1 MKTEKPLE
9 CPIIAGYPVNS
20 INERG
25 FGSIPTRVMD
35 DVRLSMGARCL
46 YALLAAHA
54 GSQHEAWPSV
64 KRIIATL
71 GCTEKTFYKY
81 RAELSDAGY
90 ISIETRQTRYGRRTV
105 YVIEQIVEYPSVS
118 ELESE
123 EFEEKF
129 STNPS
134 SEPYGKNYRM
144 ASDTLSDDAEM
155 WKTNGGKPSHT
166 VKITGSHTVKVTAQN
181 INNGIKEKNSTT
193 DSAADDPLENSQAP
207 AASADASASDAPNGA
222 VSGAPAPRGGLQNDK
237 TEENTRNDTIHKAF
251 AELEARSMRRT
262 KSASVLADAEAMYRK
277 LVEEGSTPRQ
287 ISAAYS
293 RYQAWVLK
301 NNVKHVMGLASW
313 LESDNGF
320 RLNSLAV
327 ESAREA
333 AERKQAPAA
342 QTEGDLDVAEY
353 RKRSQAVSMI
363 DDDAEYRVEFA
374 EQSDDEHLRHL
385 AALVRAENP
394 ITLGN
399 GLVDDRLAKR
409 PSYVV
414 LWSRTN
420 KKEHHRD
427 YVLWAYERL
436 KTEGKVR

>member
-71 GCTEKTFYKY
+71 GCTEKTLYKY

-123 EFEEKF
+123 ESEEKF

-134 SEPYGKNYRM
+134 SEPYSKNYRM
-144 ASDTLSDDAEM
+144 ASDTPSDDAEM

-166 VKITGSHTVKVTAQN
+166 VKITGSHTVKITAQN

-193 DSAADDPLENSQAP
+193 
-207 AASADASASDAPNGA
+207 
-222 VSGAPAPRGGLQNDK
+222 
-237 TEENTRNDTIHKAF
+237 T
-251 AELEARSMRRT
+251 T
-262 KSASVLADAEAMYRK
+262 KSDSQLEQGDAAH
-277 LVEEGSTPRQ
+277 
-287 ISAAYS
+287 AAPVVS
-293 RYQAWVLK
+293 SPTAPSSSL
-301 NNVKHVMGLASW
+301 
-313 LESDNGF
+313 D
-320 RLNSLAV
+320 LNS
-327 ESAREA
+327 E
-333 AERKQAPAA
+333 
-342 QTEGDLDVAEY
+342 
-353 RKRSQAVSMI
+353 
-363 DDDAEYRVEFA
+363 
-374 EQSDDEHLRHL
+374 
-385 AALVRAENP
+385 
-394 ITLGN
+394 
-399 GLVDDRLAKR
+399 
-409 PSYVV
+409 
-414 LWSRTN
+414 
-420 KKEHHRD
+420 KKNE
-427 YVLWAYERL
+427 
-436 KTEGKVR
+436 

>member
-9 CPIIAGYPVNS
+9 CPIIAGFPVNS

-123 EFEEKF
+123 ESEEKF

-134 SEPYGKNYRM
+134 SEPYSKNYRM
-144 ASDTLSDDAEM
+144 ASDTPSDDAEM

-166 VKITGSHTVKVTAQN
+166 VKITGSHTVKITAQN

-193 DSAADDPLENSQAP
+193 DSDVDNSWLEQCGTAYAEPVVSSPTAPSSGIDFDSKKRNEEATLDLDSVDAA
-207 AASADASASDAPNGA
+207 
-222 VSGAPAPRGGLQNDK
+222 
-237 TEENTRNDTIHKAF
+237 F
-251 AELEARSMRRT
+251 YELEARSLRRT
-262 KSASVLADAEAMYRK
+262 GSPAIKEAARLTYRGLVAEGHSP
-277 LVEEGSTPRQ
+277 ED
-287 ISAAYS
+287 ISAAYDN
-293 RYQAWVLK
+293 YLAWTK
-301 NNVKHVMGLASW
+301 SDNVKNPRGLLKW
-313 LESDNGF
+313 LEKDFKRNDDEAKEKRAAATKMGSSLKAASPSD
-320 RLNSLAV
+320 
-327 ESAREA
+327 
-333 AERKQAPAA
+333 
-342 QTEGDLDVAEY
+342 EGGVDVAEY
-353 RKRSQAVSMI
+353 RRRSQEVSTI
-363 DDDAEYRVEFA
+363 GFDAEAEYRVQFA
-374 EQSDDEHLRHL
+374 EESNDEHLRHL
-385 AALVRAENP
+385 AALVRADEP
-394 ITLGN
+394 VTVGN
-399 GLVDDRLAKR
+399 GLVDERLSKR
-409 PSYVV
+409 PSYDV
-414 LWSRTN
+414 LWSHTN

-427 YVLWAYERL
+427 YVLWCYSKL